1 MKRNWFL
8 RHKWWTLFLIAL
20 VVMIVAMFVT
30 SKKVEKKNFVTM
42 DITRGDIAQT
52 VTATG
57 EIMPVNTVS
66 VGSQVSGTIE
76 EIFVRK

>member
-8 RHKWWTLFLIAL
+8 RHKWWTLFFVALI
-20 VVMIVAMFVT
+20 VMIGAMFVT
-30 SKKVEKKNFVTM
+30 AKKVEKKNFVTM

-57 EIMPVNTVS
+57 EITVIS
-66 VGSQVSGTIE
+66 FTQKDCWRR
-76 EIFVRK
+76 VRC